1 MSVEVSAVM
10 VYMCPLCAVNFMWYW
25 WVQSTLF
32 FQVLLSWHAMCTIWD
47 AGSEGFRRVGLCIPG

>member
-10 VYMCPLCAVNFMWYW
+10 VYMCPLSAVNFMWYCW
-25 WVQSTLF
+25 DQSTLF
-32 FQVLLSWHAMCTIWD
+32 FQVLLSWHDMCTIGG